1 MGSSTNRILN
11 TKKMVADVEKS
22 KIFLGEYSGFQRY
35 DSPKYSFATNIE
47 EHMRNAFWNP
57 NEVSM
62 TKDSQSFFDLPEF
75 IQEVMIRIWLF
86 QTVMDSAQNSGLEEV
101 LASITTNPE
110 FEAMFKTQGYFE
122 LIHSLSYSHILRGIF
137 PDSTK
142 IFDQI
147 EDYDEIKHRVDK
159 EIEGYYKVSQLDQI
173 EDETEK
179 KKAILELLIRIFAL
193 EGVKFYVS
201 FLVTYVINNNYGNKI
216 QGSTRIIKLI
226 NFDEDLHTRVISGT
240 LNILKRNPE
249 EGFADLINSDWYQDK
264 VKEIFVEVFED
275 EMEWADYL
283 LSFGNIPTLTKK
295 VVSDFMQYYIDF
307 RVVAL
312 GCPKIYNRKKSDTV
326 TWFDM
331 YKDIDK
337 DNTAQQEAEAT
348 NYSIGILKDDLGEEE
363 YKGSWE

>member
-1 MGSSTNRILN
+1 MGSSSSRILN
-11 TKKMVADVEKS
+11 TKKIVPDRGKS

-35 DSPKYSFATNIE
+35 DAPKYNFAKNIE

-62 TKDSQSFFDLPEF
+62 TKDSQSFYDLPEF

-137 PDSTK
+137 PDSTV
-142 IFDQI
+142 IFDKI
-147 EDYDEIKHRVDK
+147 EAYDEIKRRVDK
-159 EIEGYYKVSQLDQI
+159 EIESYHKVANLDGL
-173 EDETEK
+173 DELEK
-179 KKAILELLIRIFAL
+179 KKAIVELLIRIFAL

-216 QGSTRIIKLI
+216 QGATRIIKLI

-240 LNILKRNPE
+240 LNILKKNPE
-249 EGFADLINSDWYQDK
+249 EGFADLINSDWYNDK
-264 VKEIFVEVFED
+264 VEEIFKEVFND
-275 EMEWADYL
+275 EMDWADYL

-295 VVSDFMQYYIDF
+295 VVGDFMKYYTDI
-307 RVVAL
+307 RVSAL
-312 GCPKIYNRKKSDTV
+312 GCKKIFNIEKSDIV

-348 NYSIGILKDDLGEEE
+348 NYSIGILKNDLVDGEF
-363 YKGSWE
+363 KGSWE